1 MLQAAHSCT
10 NETRSHLTPCLFPFV
25 PCHVLS
31 ALAPSMQT
39 RAGPVFMAEC
49 AIRPHC
55 QKPVGTMDLDSVEN
69 LWGLVET
76 ETYAL
81 LVQRLP
87 GYPMHGSIAALQQQ
101 QAHIEI

>member
-1 MLQAAHSCT
+1 
-10 NETRSHLTPCLFPFV
+10 
-25 PCHVLS
+25 
-31 ALAPSMQT
+31 
-39 RAGPVFMAEC
+39 
-49 AIRPHC
+49 
-55 QKPVGTMDLDSVEN
+55 MDLDSVEN